1 MNTYLFDVDG
11 TLVDSR
17 QPILLA
23 LNTAMSAN
31 RQATIDADQLGRHVG
46 PPLQLT
52 LEALL
57 IERDEDTALVPKLI
71 KDYRAAYQPLSIELA
86 KTYPGVRELLDSLTN
101 RMRLAV
107 VTSKP
112 LVYAQPI
119 LETLGFASI
128 FEVIEGP
135 GLSEIEAKPVT
146 MARALARLTLSA
158 EVEALTMIGDRH
170 HDIEAGAQHSART
183 IGVTWGFGTR
193 NELIEAG
200 ADHIVDR
207 PDEILAIDR

>member
-1 MNTYLFDVDG
+1 MDTYLFDVDG

-23 LNTAMSAN
+23 LNTAMSAH
-31 RQATIDADQLGRHVG
+31 RLAAIDADQLGRHVG
-46 PPLQLT
+46 PPLQLS

-57 IERDEDTALVPKLI
+57 VERGKDTALVPQLI
-71 KDYRAAYQPLSIELA
+71 KDYRAVYQPLSLELA
-86 KTYPGVRELLDSLTN
+86 ATYPGITELLDSLTG
-101 RMRLAV
+101 RVRLAV

-112 LVYAQPI
+112 LAYAVPI
-119 LETLGFASI
+119 LETLGFASL

-135 GLSEIEAKPVT
+135 GLTEIEEKPVT
-146 MARALARLTLSA
+146 MARALTRL
-158 EVEALTMIGDRH
+158 ALTTETGAVTMIGDRS

-193 NELIEAG
+193 KELTNAG
-200 ADHIVDR
+200 ADHIVDH
-207 PDEILAIDR
+207 PNEILGRLA